1 METYFPDHAYVNP
14 NKLECTHEHLEHSKQ
29 SPLAEV
35 SASMASGTYAFDH
48 ADYVAQKLC
57 SLRRSDDFKSE
68 TEVLDQSRP
77 PTPDGTGRPNNFQ
90 QVAPGLYRS
99 SFPKFE
105 HFEALSELELKTIIT
120 LVPEELDLEYAKFIT
135 TNGITHYVIPILANK
150 DPERYTDDA
159 TVTQVLE
166 LMLDARNYPMLIHC
180 NKGKH
185 RTGCMTACFRK
196 ACGWS
201 DDAVIEEYVKYSTP
215 KNRPLDEVFIRRFD
229 ATEMKALAL
238 ERNYVGGP
246 YAQTLDG
253 TSTYSERSWT
263 TVMSGNSAATAAGQD
278 ESTDYQATA
287 KREHVEMMKPYHTWM
302 YK

>member
-1 METYFPDHAYVNP
+1 M
-14 NKLECTHEHLEHSKQ
+14 
-29 SPLAEV
+29 
-35 SASMASGTYAFDH
+35 SASIMSGKHSFDH
-48 ADYVAQKLC
+48 ADYIAQKLC
-57 SLRRSDDFKSE
+57 SLKCSDNFTSE
-68 TEVLDQSRP
+68 TEAQDQSRP

-120 LVPEELDLEYAKFIT
+120 LVPEELDLQYANFIT
-135 TNGITHYVIPILANK
+135 TNGITHHVIPILANK
-150 DPERYTDDA
+150 DPERYTDNA
-159 TVTQVLE
+159 TVTRVLE
-166 LMLDARNYPMLIHC
+166 LMLDARNYPLLIHC

-201 DDAVIEEYVKYSTP
+201 DEAVIDEYIKYSTP
-215 KNRPLDEVFIRRFD
+215 KNRPLDEALIKRFD

-246 YAQTLDG
+246 YAQTVDG
-253 TSTYSERSWT
+253 ASTYSERSWT
-263 TVMSGNSAATAAGQD
+263 TVMSGSSATTVGVQD
-278 ESTDYQATA
+278 EATDYQEKAR
-287 KREHVEMMKPYHTWM
+287 KEHVEMMEPYHMWM